1 MNPSPESGTDRMVEE
16 IEKEDNCPTCGEPWE
31 DHEPQISEKG
41 AGCLCPRDM
50 RPKTLKRGRK

>member
-50 RPKTLKRGRK
+50 RPK